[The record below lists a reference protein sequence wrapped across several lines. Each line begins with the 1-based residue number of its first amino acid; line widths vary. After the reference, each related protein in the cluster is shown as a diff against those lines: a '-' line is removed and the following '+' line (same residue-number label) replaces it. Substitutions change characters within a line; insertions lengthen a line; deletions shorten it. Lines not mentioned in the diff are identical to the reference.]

1 MPLMLQIRDGF
12 SGETILEQTDNFQP
26 GTIIGTSNSVI
37 LFLRTNRNI
46 DLESWRISWS
56 GIKPFSD

>member
-12 SGETILEQTDNFQP
+12 SGEAILEQTDNFQP